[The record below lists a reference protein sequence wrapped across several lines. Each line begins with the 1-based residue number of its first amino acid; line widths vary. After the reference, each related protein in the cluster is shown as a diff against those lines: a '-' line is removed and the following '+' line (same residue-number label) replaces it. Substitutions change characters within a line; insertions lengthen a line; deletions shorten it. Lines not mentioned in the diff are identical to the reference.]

1 MYVKD
6 NITMTNNE
14 IRLKIIKRTHE
25 EKIKVVSS
33 FRKNIAVVF
42 VIQAFFCFLNPH
54 FFYFLLFA
62 LYFGVSFYNLKEHLN
77 WMENSKNLSLE
88 KVANEKEKD

>member
-1 MYVKD
+1 
-6 NITMTNNE
+6 MTNNE